1 MNFAK
6 FELFKSTADSQ
17 FYFHLKAAN
26 GEIILHGEGYTS
38 KQSCETGIA
47 SVKRNATDG
56 GRYERHNNMSS
67 YTFILKAANGETI
80 GRSQSYGNGFNRDQG
95 IATVMTTAPY
105 AAIYYLNA

>member
-1 MNFAK
+1 MNHPK
-6 FELFKSTADSQ
+6 FEVFKSLKDNQ

-56 GRYERHNNMSS
+56 ERYERHNNMGS
-67 YTFILKAANGETI
+67 YTFRLKAANGETI
-80 GRSQSYGNGFNRDQG
+80 GRSQSYANGFNRDQG

-105 AAIYYLNA
+105 AAIYYLN